1 MKRIRTFLSLL
12 IIVGGIFAAP
22 IQTMAATNINGT
34 PSVASSQS
42 KGDLPSTDQAQ
53 SSQSKFASSA
63 KTNDIPQNVTKNE
76 NKVSQKASNELGN
89 NEGVRGPSSSID
101 ITITN

>member
-42 KGDLPSTDQAQ
+42 KGDLPSIDQAQ
-53 SSQSKFASSA
+53 SSKSKFASSA
-63 KTNDIPQNVTKNE
+63 KTNDIPQMLRKMKIKSAKKHPMSLETM
-76 NKVSQKASNELGN
+76 KV
-89 NEGVRGPSSSID
+89 
-101 ITITN
+101 

>member
-42 KGDLPSTDQAQ
+42 KGDLPSIDQALLPFQVQRLGRIMMIKTASALIQ
-53 SSQSKFASSA
+53 SRL
-63 KTNDIPQNVTKNE
+63 TY
-76 NKVSQKASNELGN
+76 
-89 NEGVRGPSSSID
+89 
-101 ITITN
+101 